1 MKGAFC
7 KPGNAYSDRI
17 HLSVE
22 HMTLQQLKAFLAVVE
37 CGGFR
42 AASRHLNISQAGL
55 TTSLKA
61 LEAALGVHLLRRSVQ
76 GVVLTAEGERLLPR
90 AKLITREAHKAEED
104 AQHALNAQAGSLA
117 IGFGPTPTAVLLHL
131 VVPEFHRRF
140 PEVQLRLFS
149 GFYEQLLPELQ
160 QARIQLAITAVP
172 DHGVAAGFEVRRLFR
187 SALVVIA
194 RRDHPL
200 AQARTLKA
208 LQGQEWVLLG
218 PPGGPGGTVLRY
230 HAEQG
235 FPMPRVAATCESFLH
250 LTPLLRGT
258 DWLAMV
264 PSVMMENHLLGD
276 DVVALS
282 IDQAPPTFDNC
293 LIYRTDN
300 LLTGVADT
308 FAGMCQSFSRVLA
321 RGTSDTVIGQPSY
334 EPR

>member
-1 MKGAFC
+1 
-7 KPGNAYSDRI
+7 
-17 HLSVE
+17 
-22 HMTLQQLKAFLAVVE
+22 MTLQQLKAFLAVVE

-42 AASRHLNISQAGL
+42 AASRRLDISQAGL
-55 TTSLKA
+55 TTSVKA
-61 LEAALGVHLLRRSVQ
+61 LEAALGVPLLRRSVQ

-90 AKLITREAHKAEED
+90 AKLITREAYKAEED
-104 AQHALNAQAGSLA
+104 AQNALDAEAGSLTV
-117 IGFGPTPTAVLLHL
+117 GLGPTPAAVLLHL

-140 PEVQLRLFS
+140 PAVQLRLFS

-172 DHGVAAGFEVRRLFR
+172 DEGVAMGFEVRRLFR

-194 RRDHPL
+194 RRGHAL
-200 AQARTLKA
+200 VHARTLKA

-218 PPGGPGGTVLRY
+218 PPGGPGGTVLRF

-235 FPMPRVAATCESFLH
+235 LPMPRVAATCESFLH

-264 PSVMMENHLLGD
+264 PAAMVDNNLLGD

-282 IDQAPPTFDNC
+282 IDQIPPSFDNC
-293 LIYRTDN
+293 LIYRSDN
-300 LLTGVADT
+300 LLTGVAET
-308 FAGMCQSFSRVLA
+308 FARMCQSFSRVLA
-321 RGTSDTVIGQPSY
+321 RGASDTVIGHQNHDKK
-334 EPR
+334 